1 MKKCLL
7 KVTVHLLPFTVRVQM
22 AELTDLVESGSTLLV
37 ERLLDLGR
45 VH

>member
-1 MKKCLL
+1 MKKCVL
-7 KVTVHLLPFTVRVQM
+7 KVTVHLTVRVQM